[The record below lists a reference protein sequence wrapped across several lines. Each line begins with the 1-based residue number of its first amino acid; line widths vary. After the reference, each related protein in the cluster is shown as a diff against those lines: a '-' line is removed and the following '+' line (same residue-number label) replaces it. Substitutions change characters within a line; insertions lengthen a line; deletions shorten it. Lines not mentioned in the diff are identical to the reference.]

1 MKFRY
6 IIPVLFLAV
15 FALAIW
21 FGVRSQGGAPA
32 AEATPAATASPAP
45 GPTAPPSR
53 TRSPPPPQ
61 TRRRRHW
68 PP

>member
-21 FGVRSQGGAPA
+21 FGVRSLGGAPA
-32 AEATPAATASPAP
+32 ADLADADAVAAHPADLPAIL
-45 GPTAPPSR
+45 
-53 TRSPPPPQ
+53 Q
-61 TRRRRHW
+61 DL
-68 PP
+68 